1 MSFHSI
7 LRSPLCSLACAT
19 LLALGAL
26 QEANAQ
32 GKFANGGG
40 QMKQGKPNG
49 DRDGGS
55 DGFTGGTTGKAR
67 FVNLLDS
74 RDLSQ
79 FRGYESEQIGEGW
92 SLDGRDLYFDGSGGG
107 DLITR
112 QTYGDFDLQVEW
124 KVANG
129 ANSGIMWRVSLGDS
143 APYMSGP
150 EYQILDDSEHADG
163 ANELTAAGSL
173 YGMFPAKDRDGNKT
187 LRDVGTWNKT
197 RITVVGNRVTYYL
210 NLKKV
215 LETEIGSPEWNEQLG
230 KSKFKD
236 WDKFAKNR
244 GGHIAFQDHGNE
256 VWFRNIRI
264 KRLDNGTPQGGYSQ
278 GGGAA
283 GAQGGFRNSKF
294 EGMQNSLNAG
304 GGTGRSI
311 PREQTGGAGLP
322 PDFDSSGRP
331 ASMNRGGT
339 RGPGG
344 ATSDRNSGL
353 SPRNSKFSGMQ
364 NSLDTGGADR
374 GGRGDTR
381 GGGGTSP
388 RNSKFSGMQNSLD
401 TGGSAR
407 GGRGDTR
414 GGGGRPEPEFDSSGR
429 PSSMN
434 RGGTRGSGGNTSDRN
449 SGTSPRNSKFS
460 GMQNSLDTGGS
471 ARGSN
476 RGSTDRSSQSNS
488 KNSSSKKS
496 SNGPTGPAKL

>member
-1 MSFHSI
+1 MNGRLSGCAGSDLDTTYSAAISQAVSVFQENKMSFHSI
-7 LRSPLCSLACAT
+7 LRSPICSLACAT
-19 LLALGAL
+19 FLVLGVL

-40 QMKQGKPNG
+40 QMKQGKPDG
-49 DRDGGS
+49 DRDGLS

-67 FVNLLDS
+67 FVDLLDS
-74 RDLSQ
+74 RDLRQ
-79 FRGYESEQIGEGW
+79 FRGYKSEEIGEGW

-124 KVANG
+124 KVAVG
-129 ANSGIMWRVSLGDS
+129 ANSGIMWRVSLGDN

-150 EYQILDDSEHADG
+150 EYQILDDNEHADG
-163 ANELTAAGSL
+163 ANELTSAGSL

-187 LRDVGTWNKT
+187 LREVGTWNKT

-264 KRLDNGTPQGGYSQ
+264 KRLDNGTPEGGY
-278 GGGAA
+278 
-283 GAQGGFRNSKF
+283 AQGGDAAGGGRSLRNSKF

-304 GGTGRSI
+304 GGTDRGI
-311 PREQTGGAGLP
+311 PRDRQGGAGLP
-322 PDFDSSGRP
+322 
-331 ASMNRGGT
+331 
-339 RGPGG
+339 
-344 ATSDRNSGL
+344 
-353 SPRNSKFSGMQ
+353 
-364 NSLDTGGADR
+364 
-374 GGRGDTR
+374 
-381 GGGGTSP
+381 
-388 RNSKFSGMQNSLD
+388 
-401 TGGSAR
+401 
-407 GGRGDTR
+407 
-414 GGGGRPEPEFDSSGR
+414 PEFDSSGR

-434 RGGTRGSGGNTSDRN
+434 RGGTRGTAGGTTTDRN
-449 SGTSPRNSKFS
+449 SGRSPRNSKFS
-460 GMQNSLDTGGS
+460 GMQNSLDTGAS
-471 ARGSN
+471 
-476 RGSTDRSSQSNS
+476 DRSSQSDS
-488 KNSSSKKS
+488 KKSTSGSKKS
-496 SNGPTGPAKL
+496 SNEPAGPAKL

>member
-1 MSFHSI
+1 MSFHLI

-19 LLALGAL
+19 LLALGVL

-49 DRDGGS
+49 DRDGDS

-79 FRGYESEQIGEGW
+79 FRGYESEQVGEGW

-163 ANELTAAGSL
+163 ANELTSAGSL

-236 WDKFAKNR
+236 WEKFAKNR

-264 KRLDNGTPQGGYSQ
+264 KRLDNGTPDGGY
-278 GGGAA
+278 
-283 GAQGGFRNSKF
+283 AQGGDAAGTRRSPRNSKI
-294 EGMQNSLNAG
+294 EGMRNSLNAG
-304 GGTGRSI
+304 GDTGRSV
-311 PREQTGGAGLP
+311 PRDQQGGAGLP
-322 PDFDSSGRP
+322 
-331 ASMNRGGT
+331 
-339 RGPGG
+339 
-344 ATSDRNSGL
+344 
-353 SPRNSKFSGMQ
+353 
-364 NSLDTGGADR
+364 
-374 GGRGDTR
+374 
-381 GGGGTSP
+381 
-388 RNSKFSGMQNSLD
+388 
-401 TGGSAR
+401 
-407 GGRGDTR
+407 
-414 GGGGRPEPEFDSSGR
+414 PEFDSSGR

-434 RGGTRGSGGNTSDRN
+434 RGGTRGTTGGNTTGGNTTDRN
-449 SGTSPRNSKFS
+449 SGRSPRNSKFS
-460 GMQNSLDTGGS
+460 GMQNSLDTGGGS
-471 ARGSN
+471 DRGGN
-476 RGSTDRSSQSNS
+476 RSSADRPAQGDS
-488 KNSSSKKS
+488 KKSTSKESQGSEKSKSSSKKS
-496 SNGPTGPAKL
+496 SSGPAGPAKL